1 MFGILTIFTIWIILK
16 FYIITGLTKKCETRL
31 TLDFTRKLTL
41 MTILPTDITESRDAI
56 ASKSI
61 TDIDGLSTSRIY
73 FSQNEK

>member
-16 FYIITGLTKKCETRL
+16 FYIITGLTKKCETHL
-31 TLDFTRKLTL
+31 TLDFTRKLTM
-41 MTILPTDITESRDAI
+41 MTILDTDITKSRDAI

-73 FSQNEK
+73 F